1 MKILIL
7 FASSRDNGNTRK
19 ALDEVV
25 GERKLEIID
34 LAKKN
39 ITPYDYQNRNRDDD
53 FMGIAE
59 KMAKSDIIIFATP
72 VYWYTM
78 SAQLKTF
85 FDRFTDLIS
94 IRKDLGR
101 RFKGKICYVLST
113 GSDSLLP
120 PGFESPIAATCG
132 YMDMVY
138 KGAFYCPVGKDGAF
152 APGGKEKAKEL
163 AEKLFN

>member
-7 FASSRDNGNTRK
+7 FASSRNNGNTRK
-19 ALDEVV
+19 ALDAVIN
-25 GERKLEIID
+25 GHRPEIID

-39 ITPYDYQNRNRDDD
+39 ITPYDYHNRNRDDD
-53 FMGIAE
+53 FRKIAE
-59 KMAKSDIIIFATP
+59 KMAESDIIVFATP

-101 RFKGKICYVLST
+101 RLKGKTCYVIST
-113 GSDSLLP
+113 GSDSELP

-138 KGAFYCPVGKDGAF
+138 KGAFYCPIGKDGTF
-152 APGGKEKAKEL
+152 APDGKEKAKEF